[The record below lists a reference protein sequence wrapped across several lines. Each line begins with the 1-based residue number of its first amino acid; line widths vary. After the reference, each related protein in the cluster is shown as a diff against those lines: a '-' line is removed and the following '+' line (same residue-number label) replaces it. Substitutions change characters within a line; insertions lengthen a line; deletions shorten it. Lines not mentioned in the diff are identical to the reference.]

1 MIKNTGDE
9 MNLNIEEREV
19 FLFVDNDGEIYRGMI
34 RPLIN
39 NYARRLV
46 KGDLDAVKAVKG
58 FVHPVEAGMKKYA
71 REFGPAHWY
80 DLLTVEERKR
90 VATALLASYSDEI
103 TDRANEIAR
112 K

>member
-1 MIKNTGDE
+1 MLKNTGDE
-9 MNLNIEEREV
+9 MNLNIEEREI
-19 FLFVDNDGEIYRGMI
+19 FLFVDNDGEIYERI
-34 RPLIN
+34 IEPLIN

-58 FVHPVEAGMKKYA
+58 FIHPVEAGMKKYA

-80 DLLTVEERKR
+80 DLLTVVERRR
-90 VATALLASYSDEI
+90 VAAALLVSYSDEI
-103 TDRANEIAR
+103 AGRANEIR

>member
-1 MIKNTGDE
+1 MLKNTGDE
-9 MNLNIEEREV
+9 MILNIEEKEV
-19 FLFVDNDGEIYRGMI
+19 FLFVDNDGEIYRGLI

-71 REFGPAHWY
+71 REFGGRWY
-80 DLLTVEERKR
+80 DLLTVAERER
-90 VATALLASYSDEI
+90 VARALLVSYSDEI
-103 TDRANEIAR
+103 ANRANEI
-112 K
+112 KK